1 MASNEVLQLD
11 VLLAPIP
18 GDAPTG
24 IDLRTDPDPAS
35 NYYKLKDARS
45 SARAKERNVE
55 AEGEA
60 IELLPEWRTILD
72 LAPKVLAE
80 QTKDL
85 EVTAWL
91 IEALVRRHGF
101 AGLRDGFRLAGGLVS
116 TFWDGLY
123 PLADEDGVATK
134 VAPLAALNGI
144 ETDGT
149 LIQPIRKVALTEP
162 GDRGAYA
169 SWHYEQALS
178 MANVAGEE
186 VKAWRLE
193 AGAVT
198 MDQIKEAQRATK
210 PKFFLDL
217 VDDIKGCQEAFD
229 ALNAALDAACGQD
242 APPASNIRNA
252 LEGVAT
258 VARTLGADALAAAGN
273 DAAATAGAAGGDGA
287 AQEGAQGF
295 ATGAIGSREDAFK
308 TLSRVAEF
316 FRRSEPHSPISY
328 TLDELVRRGRMS
340 LPDLL
345 NELIT
350 DSGQRRSF
358 YIVAGMRPPEEPQQ

>member
-1 MASNEVLQLD
+1 MASNEVLQLN

-24 IDLRTDPDPAS
+24 TDLRTDPDPAS

-55 AEGEA
+55 AEGETTD
-60 IELLPEWRTILD
+60 LLPEWRTILD
-72 LAPKVLAE
+72 LAPKVLTE

-123 PLADEDGVATK
+123 PLPDEDGVATR

-144 ETDGT
+144 DTDGT

-162 GDRGAYA
+162 GDHGAFA
-169 SWHYEQALS
+169 SWHYEQALN

-186 VKAWRLE
+186 AKAWRLE

-198 MDQIKEAQRATK
+198 MDQIKDAQRATK

-217 VDDIKGCQEAFD
+217 IDDIKDCQEAFG

-252 LEGVAT
+252 LEAVSA
-258 VARTLGADALAAAGN
+258 VARTLGADALAAAENSAGG
-273 DAAATAGAAGGDGA
+273 TAGAGGDGA

-295 ATGAIGSREDAFK
+295 GTGAIGSRDDAFR

-340 LPDLL
+340 LPELL
-345 NELIT
+345 NELIA